1 MKRLL
6 VIIEVL
12 VTKLITAVS
21 VIVLLRVAYVNEL
34 YLML

>member
-12 VTKLITAVS
+12 VTKLITVTA

-34 YLML
+34 YLTL

>member
-12 VTKLITAVS
+12 VSKLITVTA
-21 VIVLLRVAYVNEL
+21 VIVLLRIAYVKEL
-34 YLML
+34 YLIL

>member
-12 VTKLITAVS
+12 VTKLITVTA

-34 YLML
+34 YLMM

>member
-12 VTKLITAVS
+12 VTKLITVTA

-34 YLML
+34 YLIL